1 MGRWGERKTKPEEFA
16 CIFPP
21 KSRLGGRESRGA
33 RPMEG
38 SQRGERAGSLPPRL
52 PESPRRTGAEKEG
65 EARER
70 RREGGKGRQE
80 RGSEEGSL
88 QARKE
93 GKNTAARIQ
102 RDHKPYASSSRKS
115 ESASARP
122 LRRLGPDSPQTCP
135 EHPPKTLSRP
145 LGSGRPLIP
154 LLPLLH
160 LLFQNQNNTR
170 EGGKSLPKPADSLKD
185 NKNKIINI

>member
-1 MGRWGERKTKPEEFA
+1 MGGARKTKPEEFA

-33 RPMEG
+33 RPVEG

-52 PESPRRTGAEKEG
+52 PESPRRTGEEKER

-88 QARKE
+88 QARRGKKHSRPNPARSQAVRKQQQKE
-93 GKNTAARIQ
+93 RE
-102 RDHKPYASSSRKS
+102 RERASSPSS
-115 ESASARP
+115 GARQP
-122 LRRLGPDSPQTCP
+122 PDLPGA
-135 EHPPKTLSRP
+135 PPKHCLVLSA
-145 LGSGRPLIP
+145 
-154 LLPLLH
+154 
-160 LLFQNQNNTR
+160 
-170 EGGKSLPKPADSLKD
+170 PAAP
-185 NKNKIINI
+185 